1 MTHALSVSDDDAE
14 RGVLA
19 VFDELPEGGKA
30 EEAVVVVTR
39 YRLYRKV
46 DDLYA
51 GRSVKSWQEP
61 FW

>member
-1 MTHALSVSDDDAE
+1 MTHALSVSDNNAE

-19 VFDELPEGGKA
+19 VFDELSEGRKS

-51 GRSVKSWQEP
+51 GRSVKS
-61 FW
+61 